1 MLKSEVLLPRKS
13 KQKGSVLATVS
24 EGDLQR
30 PDFFRMIGC
39 KMHLGSPERK
49 ASTLDYIVVMEL
61 PKERTSFEVLNRL
74 HGIGIGIIS
83 PHAIPG
89 ASKLVKLSQSLS
101 IRKAFSVLVVYADK
115 EDWGKLQKIKP
126 ELIIFRVKQSGI
138 EEAVEFFEFLK
149 ICELE
154 APIVL
159 QIALEKKEEVSE
171 AYHGLLSTLKKKGV
185 WVDSSSDL
193 ESRRHKGASLL
204 KPIPVNE

>member
-39 KMHLGSPERK
+39 KMHLGRPERK

-74 HGIGIGIIS
+74 HETGIGIIS

-101 IRKAFSVLVVYADK
+101 VRKAFSVLVGYTDK
-115 EDWGKLQKIKP
+115 DSWEKLQKIKP
-126 ELIIFRVKQSGI
+126 ELIIFRVKQEAI

-149 ICELE
+149 TCELE
-154 APIVL
+154 APAVL
-159 QIALEKKEEVSE
+159 QIALEKKEEISE
-171 AYHGLLSTLKKKGV
+171 AYHELLASLKKKGV
-185 WVDSSSDL
+185 WIDSSSDL
-193 ESRRHKGASLL
+193 ESRRHKGASIL
-204 KPIPVNE
+204 VNK